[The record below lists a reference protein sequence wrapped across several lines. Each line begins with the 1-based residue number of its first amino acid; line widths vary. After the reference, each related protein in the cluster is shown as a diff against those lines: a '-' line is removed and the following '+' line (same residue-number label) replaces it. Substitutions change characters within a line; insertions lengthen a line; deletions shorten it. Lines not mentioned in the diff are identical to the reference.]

1 MQSELHKEKNILKVR
16 KNILRIRGKI
26 YLRERELYR

>member
-1 MQSELHKEKNILKVR
+1 MQSELHNEKKILKIR
-16 KNILRIRGKI
+16 KNILRIRGKK